1 MNWVQKTCSEELSQ
15 ASQALK
21 EVRDEMLQSAMQST
35 GNGGVVE
42 MDDTTHRMLLRI
54 ARAPSQVL
62 RYAKEQT
69 PLWTSNTKI
78 PEAKDITPCE
88 RCGCKRQ
95 FEFQIMPQL
104 ISFLGIDKLTWV
116 GSQVLDAFFVKK
128 QDKPLL
134 FSTALFFLSGTR
146 KKPSRFWYNC
156 YLYL

>member
-1 MNWVQKTCSEELSQ
+1 
-15 ASQALK
+15 
-21 EVRDEMLQSAMQST
+21 MLQGAMQST

-42 MDDTTHRMLLRI
+42 MDETTHRMLLRI

-69 PLWTSNTKI
+69 PLWTSNKQI
-78 PEAKDITPCE
+78 PEAKDIPPCE

-104 ISFLGIDKLTWV
+104 ISFLGIDQFTWV

-128 QDKPLL
+128 QDKSLL
-134 FSTALFFLSGTR
+134 CSMVPFFFSGTR
-146 KKPSRFWYNC
+146 KKPS
-156 YLYL
+156 